1 MSGRDEIEMTSARSL
16 LGRKQSADS
25 DSDGE
30 EDEFDEAD
38 EDDEVLIQEQ
48 KSVTL
53 WEDILKSLY
62 QARFT
67 APLLAIL
74 GVVFAYQLTI
84 APYRTDTP
92 GVSTTN
98 DMNELVRNNVQV
110 KKVCYILRSN
120 MHILYSQRHIR
131 PMPSDETL
139 KHIQGIMLRQGEL

>member
-1 MSGRDEIEMTSARSL
+1 MSRREEIEMTSARSL

-38 EDDEVLIQEQ
+38 EDDEVLMQEQ

-98 DMNELVRNNVQV
+98 DMNELVRNHVQG
-110 KKVCYILRSN
+110 KIVCFDLIIEYTHFIFVEKYQTHAVRRDIKTHSGHN
-120 MHILYSQRHIR
+120 AASR
-131 PMPSDETL
+131 
-139 KHIQGIMLRQGEL
+139 